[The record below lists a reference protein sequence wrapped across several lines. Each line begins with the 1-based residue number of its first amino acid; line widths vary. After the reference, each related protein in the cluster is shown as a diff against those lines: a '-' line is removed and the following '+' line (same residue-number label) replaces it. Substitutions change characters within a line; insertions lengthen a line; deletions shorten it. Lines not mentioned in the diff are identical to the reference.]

1 MHITRI
7 PVSAL
12 VAGALLAGGAATA
25 AQAAVGSAQ
34 AAKTTTARPN
44 GLFISG
50 TREGQ
55 PAYESAIVYRIVG
68 QPVVLRGVISTPSGN
83 ADGNVLI
90 FRVSHALPEGSN
102 HAIKAVAQ
110 IGKVSSFTPPS
121 DPASGWGMIH
131 ASRHGVACYSE
142 DLGHETRLLGEKS
155 GHVTFYV
162 TAKGRSTP
170 IVGHAKIAVTKT
182 LSDLSVPI
190 TSKAAKK
197 LGC

>member
-1 MHITRI
+1 MTSR
-7 PVSAL
+7 VV
-12 VAGALLAGGAATA
+12 VASVVVAAATMSAPSFA
-25 AQAAVGSAQ
+25 AS
-34 AAKTTTARPN
+34 TP
-44 GLFISG
+44 LS
-50 TREGQ
+50 
-55 PAYESAIVYRIVG
+55 YRIVG

-110 IGKVSSFTPPS
+110 IGKVSSLTPPS
-121 DPASGWGMIH
+121 DPASGWGLIH

-142 DLGHETRLLGEKS
+142 DLGHESRLPGEKS
-155 GHVTFYV
+155 GHVAFYV

-190 TSKAAKK
+190 TSMAAKK